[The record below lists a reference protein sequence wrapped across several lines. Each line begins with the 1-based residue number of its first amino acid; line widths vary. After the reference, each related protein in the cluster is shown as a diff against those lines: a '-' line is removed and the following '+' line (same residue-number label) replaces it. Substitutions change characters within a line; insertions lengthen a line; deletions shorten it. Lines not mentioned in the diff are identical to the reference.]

1 MTSPVASV
9 TESRETLS
17 HTHFGLIVIEA
28 SLPVRSF
35 VFVPLGF
42 RDLYVLTLFANLKYR
57 IKQEDVFLRYH
68 LLPPLKVFFSIL
80 DL

>member
-17 HTHFGLIVIEA
+17 HIHFGLIAIEA
-28 SLPVRSF
+28 FLPVRSF

-42 RDLYVLTLFANLKYR
+42 RDLYVLTLFANLKYIPR
-57 IKQEDVFLRYH
+57 LKLNRKMYFQDTPFAVPI
-68 LLPPLKVFFSIL
+68 KVFS
-80 DL
+80 